1 MLANM
6 TARTVKG
13 NITGS
18 AADPVDVTVDAFA
31 NNIAAGQNSIVSKI
45 VAKNTAITPTAL
57 EASWLI
63 TTLPTTKQDATIGKY
78 LADVKIYDYSTWTE
92 IETVI
97 SINQSTGAITAKWNT
112 LNNNVIAADY
122 FLRNSLG
129 IIKMAKKKHPYDLD
143 LNGNQLIKVRLENLT
158 SAQVYNLGLTT
169 SNAGYIAFDTDIKQV
184 FVWSG
189 QLGYYLT
196 SFIPERILTQNSGT
210 GASIIADDS
219 IVNGNKRIYTK
230 GIKSLDSRLVVSYTA
245 QDITLSL
252 NMTGSLPAAPSG
264 NYALIY
270 NTTTAQAV
278 WSDRVSTDASNVFIK
293 SGSNILRVGTTV
305 ITAGILF
312 LDNDSASF
320 GAGHVNGG
328 SFSNILCGINNTMQG
343 YSSTCEGEEN
353 IVTTDKAR
361 GAGYKNRAYLYGQQ
375 LYGGFNRN
383 QNISELNQGSKIR
396 LSSLVSYSNR
406 ELFARLTDTEL
417 LHPYPDTAFSAIMHC
432 HVVGVRSPANTN
444 FQFELKLTGVKIGGT
459 VYVQDC
465 ILGDNGVICGVRPS
479 GVFVIEIQ
487 NVTSNNLMIYAV
499 QEYDSEGVEVSINV
513 NWSEM
518 SIIANSTAPKVNNI
532 VIEFP
537 SN

>member
-1 MLANM
+1 
-6 TARTVKG
+6 
-13 NITGS
+13 
-18 AADPVDVTVDAFA
+18 
-31 NNIAAGQNSIVSKI
+31 
-45 VAKNTAITPTAL
+45 
-57 EASWLI
+57 
-63 TTLPTTKQDATIGKY
+63 
-78 LADVKIYDYSTWTE
+78 
-92 IETVI
+92 
-97 SINQSTGAITAKWNT
+97 
-112 LNNNVIAADY
+112 
-122 FLRNSLG
+122 
-129 IIKMAKKKHPYDLD
+129 MAKKNHPYDLD
-143 LNGNQLIKVRLENLT
+143 LNGNQLIKVKLENLN

-169 SNAGYIAFDTDIKQV
+169 SSAGYIAFDTDTKQV
-184 FVWSG
+184 FIWSG

-230 GIKSLDSRLVVSYTA
+230 GIKSLDSRLVVSSTA

-270 NTTTAQAV
+270 DTATAQAV
-278 WSDRVSTDASNVFIK
+278 WSNRVSTDANNVRITSGANTLKISNTETTTGYLTV
-293 SGSNILRVGTTV
+293 SGFNI
-305 ITAGILF
+305 A
-312 LDNDSASF
+312 F
-320 GAGHVNGG
+320 GAGHFTISGYY
-328 SFSNILCGINNTMQG
+328 SNIICGFNNQIQG
-343 YSSTCEGEEN
+343 NASTCEGSDN
-353 IVTTDKAR
+353 AVSADKAR
-361 GAGYKNRAYLYGQQ
+361 GAGCKNWAYMYGQQ

-396 LSSLVSYSNR
+396 LSSLVSYASR
-406 ELFARLTDTEL
+406 ELFARLTDIEL
-417 LHPYPDTAFSAIMHC
+417 LHPFPETAFSAIMHC
-432 HVVGVRSPANTN
+432 HVVGVRSPAITN

-465 ILGDNGVICGVRPS
+465 ILGDNGVICGARPS

-487 NVTSNNLMIYAV
+487 NVTNNNLMIYAV

-518 SIIANSTAPKVNNI
+518 SIAANSSTPKVQNI

-537 SN
+537 N